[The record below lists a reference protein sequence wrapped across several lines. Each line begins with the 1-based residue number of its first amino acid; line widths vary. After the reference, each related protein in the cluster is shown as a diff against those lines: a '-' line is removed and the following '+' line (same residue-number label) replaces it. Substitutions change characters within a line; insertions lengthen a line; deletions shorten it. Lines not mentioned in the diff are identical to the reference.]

1 MVHYNKRHRK
11 NTFSGTGCHLTCE
24 WWKLKDPV
32 NVANAFNNFFTT
44 ITKRRNMQR
53 IEKGDAFSTVK
64 D

>member
-1 MVHYNKRHRK
+1 VAHYNKRHRES
-11 NTFSGTGCHLTCE
+11 TFSGTGSHLTGE

-44 ITKRRNMQR
+44 VTEKLNMKQT
-53 IEKGDAFSTVK
+53 EKGDAISVLK